1 MQNATVFVVDD
12 EPSVR
17 DSLRCLLESAGFV
30 VETFATATEFLN
42 RGGESHRSCLLLDL
56 RMPGMDGMQLQE
68 QLAEQEIYLPII
80 ILTAHADVPTTV
92 RALRAGAVDL
102 VEKPYDDED
111 LIARIES
118 AIARSIA
125 VEWTESERATIA
137 AKLATL
143 SVRERQVLEGIVAGK
158 WVKMIAQEL
167 GTSHNTVRNQRAR
180 LLEKMGAESDADLVR
195 MVMVDRMGGSQGLAG
210 R

>member
-1 MQNATVFVVDD
+1 MMQNATVFVVDD

-30 VETFATATEFLN
+30 VRTFSAAREFLDTVVD
-42 RGGESHRSCLLLDL
+42 SDRSCLLLDL
-56 RMPGMDGMQLQE
+56 RMPGMDGMQLQG
-68 QLAEQEIYLPII
+68 QLAEKGIYLPII
-80 ILTAHADVPTTV
+80 ILTAYADVPTTV
-92 RALRAGAVDL
+92 KALRAGAVDL

-118 AIARSIA
+118 AIARAIA
-125 VEWTESERATIA
+125 VSWTESERATIA
-137 AKLATL
+137 TKLATL
-143 SVRERQVLEGIVAGK
+143 SIREHQVLEGIVAGK

-195 MVMVDRMGGSQGLAG
+195 MVMFDRMGGSQ